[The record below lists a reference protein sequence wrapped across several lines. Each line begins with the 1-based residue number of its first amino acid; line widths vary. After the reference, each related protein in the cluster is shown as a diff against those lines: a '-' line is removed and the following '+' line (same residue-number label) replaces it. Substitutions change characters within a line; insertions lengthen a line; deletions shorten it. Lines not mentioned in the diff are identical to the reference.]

1 MNILF
6 VHLQQQKIIDV
17 KFPYKSSFNEKNS
30 YFSGHCRSI
39 RICLSNSPDIS
50 GTDGSFR
57 LGELEISNPSY
68 QFTPKLKNHF
78 TSFFSFR
85 TGDGY
90 MAEGDNY
97 WRVGLDN
104 NEPETAKAVQV
115 EKANGGY
122 NMRGMWKGSSDYFG
136 VDSRDPGSYIY
147 TDKKNPVLFKFLTAD
162 EAGVES
168 ILNWAPQTSVYD
180 ADGKIGVKVDGKAI
194 VSVSESDGTLLA
206 KETVTDSGIVS
217 VSHPGVYIV
226 SVATSGHPASVHK
239 IIIK

>member
-1 MNILF
+1 MSDSSDTKIFEPSTVYYIQEAESGLF
-6 VHLQQQKIIDV
+6 LHSDK
-17 KFPYKSSFNEKNS
+17 
-30 YFSGHCRSI
+30 
-39 RICLSNSPDIS
+39 S

-78 TSFFSFR
+78 TSFFSLR

-97 WRVGLDN
+97 WRVGIDS
-104 NEPETAKAVQV
+104 NEPQTAKSVQV

-136 VDSRDPGSYIY
+136 VDSRDAGSYIY

-168 ILNWAPQTSVYD
+168 ILSRSPQASVYD
-180 ADGKIGVKVDGKAI
+180 ADGKIGVKVEGKAT
-194 VSVSESDGTLLA
+194 VSVSDTEGTLLA
-206 KETVTDSGIVS
+206 KETVTDSGIVP

-226 SVATSGHPASVHK
+226 SVTVSGRPASVHK
-239 IIIK
+239 LIIK